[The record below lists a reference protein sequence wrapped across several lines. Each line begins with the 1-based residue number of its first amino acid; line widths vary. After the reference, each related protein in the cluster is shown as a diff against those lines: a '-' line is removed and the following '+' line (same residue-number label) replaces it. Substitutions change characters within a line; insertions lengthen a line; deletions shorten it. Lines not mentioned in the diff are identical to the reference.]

1 MKRGNKMIKTIYA
14 RKNRND
20 FQCKSERYDIETT
33 DIYKVNC
40 WFNVHCNPNYNFI
53 MENGDNYVLLDNY
66 GAMND
71 IDHLSRTLVDRKKDL
86 WRL

>member
-1 MKRGNKMIKTIYA
+1 MKITIYA

-20 FQCKSERYDIETT
+20 FQGKSEKHEIETN

-40 WFNVHCNPNYNFI
+40 WFNVHCNPTYNYF
-53 MENGDNYVLLDNY
+53 MSNGDNYVLLDDY